1 MIKILANDGIHTDG
15 ILLLEEAG
23 FEVHTE
29 KIPQDQLGKK
39 LNKYDAICVRSAT
52 KVRKDL
58 IDLCPNLKVI
68 ARGGVGLDNID
79 VDYAVEKG
87 IKVYNTPAASSKS
100 VAELTFAHIFS
111 LARGL
116 HISNRE
122 LPRGADFKEL
132 KKQLSKGFEVRG
144 RTIGIIGLGRI
155 GQETARI
162 AVALGMQVIPVDLI
176 VDEAQVDIELYKP
189 SEVKLNLKLET
200 VRMKEMLS
208 KADIISIHVPFK
220 GGKAILGTE
229 EIGQMKDGVILIN
242 TARGG
247 AIDEDALANG
257 IATGKVRAAGIDVF
271 MNEPSPREDFLN
283 HPNISV
289 TPHIGASTDE
299 AQARIGMEL
308 AEKIIDH
315 FGAL

>member
-1 MIKILANDGIHTDG
+1 MVKILANDGIHKDG

-23 FEVHTE
+23 FEVHME
-29 KIPQDQLGKK
+29 KIPQDQLGEK
-39 LNKYDAICVRSAT
+39 LNEYDGICVRSAT

-58 IDLCPNLKVI
+58 IDQCPNLKLI

-116 HISNRE
+116 HLSNRE
-122 LPRGADFKEL
+122 LPNGADFKGL

-162 AVALGMQVIPVDLI
+162 AVALGMQVMPVDLI
-176 VDEAQVDIELYKP
+176 VDEAQIDIELYEP
-189 SEVKLNLKLET
+189 REVKLNVKVET

-220 GGKAILGTE
+220 GGKAILGAE
-229 EIGQMKDGVILIN
+229 EIEQMKDGVILIN

-247 AIDEDALANG
+247 AIDEDALATGLTNG
-257 IATGKVRAAGIDVF
+257 KIRAAGIDVF
-271 MNEPSPREDFLN
+271 MNEPTPRADFLN

-315 FGAL
+315 FGEQ